1 MISPDIRNRYTATV
15 GIECHVQFA
24 TRTKLFSGADNDAR
38 EAAPNTL
45 VNHIDFGLPGA
56 LPVLNE
62 KAVEYGVRAAFALGT
77 SPQRFSKFDRKH
89 YFYPD
94 LPMGYQITQFYD
106 PIIRDGAITFKLNDE
121 IKTVRIHEAHLEA
134 DAGKSTH
141 PAGTDYSLVDLNR
154 AGTPLLEI
162 VSEPD
167 IHSAAEAKAYAREL
181 WLRMRY
187 AGVSEANLYYGNMRF
202 DVNVSVSQTDELGR
216 RTETKNLNSFRS
228 VERAV
233 EYEIERQ
240 IEVLERGEQIV
251 QETRGWDDAGQKTFS
266 QRSKEDSY
274 EYRYMPDPDIPPI
287 VLSEEYIADIEATM
301 PELPD
306 AFRTKFA
313 DMGLDA
319 KTIEDVVTDP
329 ATARIVG
336 RVYDDAGPEHAK
348 RAAFWLMRPSTDDIE
363 TTVTEAASAAEPV
376 RSAGGERSE
385 PGEGGPAAS
394 EAMLTPEKGRA
405 PSDENENAV
414 QVKSSEEKQTSQVK
428 NLIKLSQMV
437 SDNKLSS
444 TTAKEVLADML
455 YTGDDPEKIAEAK
468 NLLQV
473 SDEGAIAEIVAQVLA
488 QNAKAA
494 EDIKNG
500 EMKAIGFLVGQVMKA
515 SSGKANPA
523 LATQLIKKQL
533 GI

>member
-1 MISPDIRNRYTATV
+1 MISEDIRRQYTVTI
-15 GIECHVQFA
+15 GIECHVQLK
-24 TRTKLFSGADNDAR
+24 TKTKLFSGADNDAR

-62 KAVEYGVRAAFALGT
+62 KAVELASRAAFALGT
-77 SPQRFSKFDRKH
+77 EPQRFSKFDRKH

-94 LPMGYQITQFYD
+94 LPLGYQITQFYD
-106 PIIRDGAITFKLNDE
+106 PIIKDGLVTYTLDGE
-121 IKTVRIHEAHLEA
+121 PKTVRIHEAHMEA

-141 PAGTDYSLVDLNR
+141 PAGADYSLVDLNR

-167 IHSAAEAKAYAREL
+167 MHSAAEAKGYAREL
-181 WLRMRY
+181 YLRMRY
-187 AGVSEANLYYGNMRF
+187 AEVSDANLYYGNMRF
-202 DVNVSVSQTDELGR
+202 DVNVSVSKTAELGK

-233 EYEIERQ
+233 VYEIERQ
-240 IEVLERGEQIV
+240 IGLLEQGAAVV

-287 VLSEEYIADIEATM
+287 VLSDDYVANIAANM

-306 AFRTKFA
+306 AYREKFTLV
-313 DMGLDA
+313 GLDA
-319 KTIEDVVTDP
+319 KTVEDVVADP
-329 ATARIVG
+329 ATAKLVG
-336 RVYDDAGPEHAK
+336 EVYDDAGPAHAK
-348 RAAFWLMRPSTDDIE
+348 RTAFWLLKP
-363 TTVTEAASAAEPV
+363 
-376 RSAGGERSE
+376 
-385 PGEGGPAAS
+385 
-394 EAMLTPEKGRA
+394 
-405 PSDENENAV
+405 
-414 QVKSSEEKQTSQVK
+414 QSEEAEGTDEVEPTEKKASSQVK
-428 NLIKLSQMV
+428 NLIALSHMV
-437 SDNKLSS
+437 ADNKLSS
-444 TTAKEVLADML
+444 TAAKEVLDTML
-455 YTGDDPEKIAEAK
+455 KTGESPEKIAEAK

-473 SDEGAIAEIVAQVLA
+473 SDEGAIAEIVAKVLA
-488 QNAKAA
+488 ENPKAA
-494 EDIKNG
+494 GDVQNG
-500 EMKAIGFLVGQVMKA
+500 EAKAIGFLVGQVMKQ
-515 SSGKANPA
+515 SQGKANPA